1 MTVSPLLEIE
11 GVSKRFGRK
20 IALRDVSVSLFPGE
34 CLGLLGANGA
44 GKTTL
49 LRTMATLAR
58 PTRGSVRAFGVDAWQ
73 ERKQVRARLGVVA
86 HQPYIYPELTC
97 LENLRF
103 FGAMFGLDR
112 LDERVAATLERVGL
126 AARAADQAGTLSR
139 GLLQRLNL
147 ARAILHEPGVLILD
161 EPDTGLDVAGRDV
174 LSLIIDGQVQTGG
187 SVVLTTHAL
196 EYALER
202 STRIVTLSDGR
213 VAMDAERGAVDVADV
228 RGVMDTESSL
238 VSR

>member
-1 MTVSPLLEIE
+1 VTVSPLLEIE